1 MRTILLSIKP
11 KYSKLIFDGSKKF
24 EFRKIIAKKEVD
36 KIIVYSSSPDKVIIG
51 EVYVTGIVSMK
62 KKNLWEFTKK
72 HAGITEDEFFS
83 YFDKNEVGY
92 AYKLGKVEKYKN
104 PKQLKDLGVEKAPQ
118 SFIYLDL

>member
-24 EFRKIIAKKEVD
+24 EFRKIIAKKAVD

-51 EVYVTGIVSMK
+51 EVYVTGIISMK
-62 KKNLWEFTKK
+62 KKNLWEFTKQY
-72 HAGITEDEFFS
+72 AGITEDEFFS

-92 AYKLGKVEKYKN
+92 AYKLGKVEKYKK